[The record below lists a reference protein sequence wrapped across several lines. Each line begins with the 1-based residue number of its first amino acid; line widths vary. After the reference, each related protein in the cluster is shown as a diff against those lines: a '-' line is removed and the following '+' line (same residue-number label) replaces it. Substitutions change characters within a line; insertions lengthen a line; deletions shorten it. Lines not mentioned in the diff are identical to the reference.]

1 MAGNSYPEGP
11 WPQRR
16 PRAAIWGQPPRREM
30 EPGSK
35 GQEEDLKGRKGKG
48 LSSGHLHSS
57 LHGGGL
63 LLTEKSSLC
72 LWGSGRD
79 KEGMLAGIPR

>member
-16 PRAAIWGQPPRREM
+16 PRGAIWGQPPRREM

-57 LHGGGL
+57 LLGGGL
-63 LLTEKSSLC
+63 LLMGKSSLC